1 MKHLR
6 AAGMCNRE
14 PRVFCQQQGW
24 SWQQFLDEGLP
35 AEQLEA
41 SGDPMAIRVAAIARE
56 EAARVE

>member
-1 MKHLR
+1 
-6 AAGMCNRE
+6 
-14 PRVFCQQQGW
+14 VFCQQQGW